1 MSRLMTTGES
11 ASSGSL
17 LAMAST
23 FLLASMAAVSAFVA
37 KSSSSVTRARS
48 YLAVEVIF
56 LTPDTED
63 SASSTGLTTSCST
76 DSALAPGYLT
86 DTVTYGVL
94 SAGKSSTPMR

>member
-1 MSRLMTTGES
+1 MWPGTGDSPSE
-11 ASSGSL
+11 
-17 LAMAST
+17 AMAST